1 MSVYKRRRKSRLRL
15 LLSASAVIVIAAFV
29 LFSYQ
34 LWIHMDEISEYES
47 RIIATEIINEAV
59 DKALKDTTSAELIK
73 EQRDEKGSLVS
84 FYLDRTEANRINAVI
99 SQAVTEKLRQ
109 SENESFSIPV
119 GTLSGISFLNG
130 RGFDVTLRLHHI
142 GSVGTDMK
150 SEFVSGGINQ
160 TKYRVYIT
168 ISVRLTAL
176 LPVGSTEITVEHQY
190 LLGERII
197 VGTVPQTYF
206 ST

>member
-1 MSVYKRRRKSRLRL
+1 MSVYIRKKKSRLRKL
-15 LLSASAVIVIAAFV
+15 ISAAAVIVISAFAV
-29 LFSYQ
+29 FSYQ

-47 RIIATEIINEAV
+47 RMIASEIINDAV
-59 DKALKDTTSAELIK
+59 DKALKDASCDELIK

-84 FYLDRTEANRINAVI
+84 FYLDRTEANRVNAVI
-99 SQAVTEKLRQ
+99 SRAVTERLRQ
-109 SENESFSIPV
+109 SENESFTIPV
-119 GTLSGISFLNG
+119 GTLSGISFLSG
-130 RGFDVTLRLHHI
+130 RGFDVTLRLHLI

-150 SEFVSGGINQ
+150 SELVSGGINQ